1 MKTALI
7 TGGARGQGLSHAR
20 HLAELGWAVIL
31 GDVLDEVGAAS
42 AQELRDVG
50 YRADYLHLDVSDP
63 LSWEEATA
71 FIRETHGSLD
81 GLVNNAGIINVAP
94 LGDVSL
100 VAWNR
105 VLSVNLTGTF
115 LGLQA
120 AIPLLRDGAAV
131 VNVSSV
137 FGPVGAAGYAAYCSS
152 KAGII
157 GLTKVA
163 ALELAPRRIRVNAIC
178 PGGVS
183 TEMNANEP
191 EGGVSDDTPF
201 GRRAEVEEI
210 SGTVAFLLGDESRFI
225 TGTQL
230 TIDGGLTAK

>member
-1 MKTALI
+1 MRTALI
-7 TGGARGQGLSHAR
+7 TGAARGQGLSHAR
-20 HLAELGWAVIL
+20 RLTDLGWAVIL
-31 GDVLDEVGAAS
+31 ADVLDEVGAAS
-42 AQELRDVG
+42 AQELRDEG
-50 YRADYLHLDVSDP
+50 HRADYLHLDVSDP
-63 LSWEEATA
+63 DSWTKAAEFVRGTS
-71 FIRETHGSLD
+71 GSLD

-94 LGDVSL
+94 LSEETL
-100 VAWNR
+100 PTWNR
-105 VLSVNLTGTF
+105 ILSVNLTGTF
-115 LGLQA
+115 LGLQTLT
-120 AIPLLRDGAAV
+120 PLLRDGSGV

-191 EGGVSDDTPF
+191 EGGVANDTPF
-201 GRRAEVEEI
+201 GRRAVVEEI
-210 SGTVAFLLGDESRFI
+210 SGTVGFILGDDSTFI
-225 TGTQL
+225 TGTEI

>member
-7 TGGARGQGLSHAR
+7 TGAARGQGLSHAR
-20 HLAELGWAVIL
+20 RLTDLGWSVIL
-31 GDVLDEVGAAS
+31 ADVLDEVGAAS
-42 AQELRDVG
+42 AQELTDAG
-50 YRADYLHLDVSDP
+50 HRADYLHLDVSDP
-63 LSWEEATA
+63 DSWANVAQFVRDTGG
-71 FIRETHGSLD
+71 TLD

-94 LGDVSL
+94 LTDESL
-100 VAWNR
+100 QTWNR
-105 VLSVNLTGTF
+105 ILSVNLTGTF
-115 LGLQA
+115 LGLQ
-120 AIPLLRDGAAV
+120 ILTPLLTDGSGV

-137 FGPVGAAGYAAYCSS
+137 FGPVGAAGYAPYCSS

-191 EGGVSDDTPF
+191 EGGVSGETPF

-210 SGTVAFLLGDESRFI
+210 SGSVAFLLGDESRFI